1 MMGMFGRLNG
11 HDTADFRKRFQR
23 LFIIVLI
30 AIAILTIRMAYLQV
44 FKGDEYKLRSENNSV
59 RLRKIAPLRGLIMD
73 THRQVIVDNQAAF
86 DLVYVPS
93 RVVDIQS
100 IIEQVEAFYEKRGLS
115 LNNDSQLVGKTR
127 PFMPVR
133 LEKNITMAKL
143 AFVETHALDL
153 PGVVVEVA
161 PVRKYS
167 GGEMMSH
174 IIGYTGEISKE
185 ELEKRDDDE
194 MGPGDIIG
202 KSGIEK
208 FLNEYL
214 AGKSGAEQVEVNV
227 TGKVVK
233 ALGHIAPLPGHNVV
247 LTIDFELQKAAW
259 EALAG
264 KRGTAVVIDPRD
276 GSILA
281 LVSTP
286 SFDPNLFNAGISK
299 RDWDRLSKDPLY
311 PMENRAVSG
320 QYPPGSTYKVVV
332 AAAALA
338 EGLITPDTRFFCNG
352 SFELGNRSYRCWQ
365 RHGHGW
371 VNLHR
376 ALVES
381 CDVYFYNL
389 GKMLGVDKLAEYAR
403 AFGFGELSGIDLP
416 REKPGLVP
424 TKAWKLARRKEPWQL
439 GETISVS
446 IGQGFNLVTPVQL
459 ANAFGALANGG
470 ALWRPR
476 IVKQI
481 EAVDGRVVKVFPP
494 EKKSV
499 LPVPSEYIEM
509 VRQGLWGVVNEKGGT
524 GSALRRPEAD
534 VAGKTGT
541 SQVVGLPRDEA
552 ARRAKILS
560 GNFRD
565 HALFACFAPYKQPE
579 IAVAVIVEHAGHGGS
594 VAAPVARKIVD
605 AYFHLKTS
613 RAAPK
618 TPVAQNDRNERLGVT
633 SQKDPESKR
642 KNPEE

>member
-1 MMGMFGRLNG
+1 MMGMFGRING

-23 LFIIVLI
+23 LFVIVLI
-30 AIAILTIRMAYLQV
+30 AIAILTLRLAYLQV
-44 FKGDEYKLRSENNSV
+44 LKGDEYKLRSENNSV

-73 THRQVIVDNQAAF
+73 TNRQVIVGNQAAF

-93 RVVDIQS
+93 RVVDIQR
-100 IIEQVEAFYEKRGLS
+100 IMEQVEAFYEKRGLS
-115 LNNDSQLVGKTR
+115 LNNDSQLTGKTR
-127 PFMPVR
+127 PFIPVR

-143 AFVETHALDL
+143 AYVETHALDL

-174 IIGYTGEISKE
+174 VIGYTGEISKE

-233 ALGHIAPLPGHNVV
+233 ALGHIAPLSGHNVV
-247 LTIDFELQKAAW
+247 LTIDFDLQKAAW
-259 EALAG
+259 EALEG
-264 KRGTAVVIDPRD
+264 KRGSAVVMDPRD

-286 SFDPNLFNAGISK
+286 SFDPNLFNSGISK

-352 SFELGNRSYRCWQ
+352 SFELGNRSFRCWQ

-371 VNLHR
+371 VDLHR

-381 CDVYFYNL
+381 CDVYFYNI

-403 AFGFGELSGIDLP
+403 SFGFGELSGIDLP

-424 TKAWKLARRKEPWQL
+424 SKAWKLAKRKEPWQL

-446 IGQGFNLVTPVQL
+446 IGQGYNLVTPVQL
-459 ANAFGALANGG
+459 ANAFSALANGG

-481 EAVDGRVVKVFPP
+481 EAADGRIVKVFPP

-499 LPVPSEYIEM
+499 LPVSPEHIEM
-509 VRQGLWGVVNEKGGT
+509 IRQGLWGVVNEKGGT

-541 SQVVGLPRDEA
+541 SQVVGLPQGEA

-560 GNFRD
+560 GRFKD
-565 HALFACFAPYKQPE
+565 HALFACFAPYKHPE
-579 IAVAVIVEHAGHGGS
+579 IAVAVIVEHAGGGGA
-594 VAAPVARKIVD
+594 VAAPVARSIVD
-605 AYFHLKTS
+605 AYFHLKAS

-618 TPVAQNDRNERLGVT
+618 APVAQNVVVEGGG
-633 SQKDPESKR
+633 Q
-642 KNPEE
+642 

>member
-23 LFIIVLI
+23 LFVMVLI
-30 AIAILTIRMAYLQV
+30 AMTILTIRMAYLQV
-44 FKGDEYKLRSENNSV
+44 FKGDEYKSRSENNSV

-73 THRQVIVDNQAAF
+73 TNRQVIVDNQAAF
-86 DLVYVPS
+86 DLIYVPS

-100 IIEQVEAFYEKRGLS
+100 VIAKVEAFYEKRGLS
-115 LNNDSQLVGKTR
+115 LNNDAQLTGKTR
-127 PFMPVR
+127 PFVPVR
-133 LEKNITMAKL
+133 LEKNITMSKL

-167 GGEMMSH
+167 GGEMMAH
-174 IIGYTGEISKE
+174 VIGYTGEISKE
-185 ELEKRDDDE
+185 ELEKREDDDL
-194 MGPGDIIG
+194 GPGDIIG
-202 KSGIEK
+202 KSGMEK
-208 FLNEYL
+208 FLDEYL
-214 AGKSGAEQVEVNV
+214 AGKSGAEQVEVNA
-227 TGKVVK
+227 TGKVVRD
-233 ALGHIAPLPGHNVV
+233 LGKIAPVAGHNVV
-247 LTIDFELQKAAW
+247 LTIDLGVQKAAW

-264 KRGTAVVIDPRD
+264 KRGSAVVIDPRD
-276 GSILA
+276 GSVLA

-286 SFDPNLFNAGISK
+286 SFDPHLFSSGISQQ
-299 RDWDRLSKDPLY
+299 DWDRLAKDPLY

-352 SFELGNRSYRCWQ
+352 SFELGNRSYHCWQ

-424 TKAWKLARRKEPWQL
+424 TKAWKLSRRKEPWQL
-439 GETISVS
+439 GETIPVS

-459 ANAFGALANGG
+459 ANAFSVLANGG
-470 ALWRPR
+470 VLWRPR

-481 EAVDGRVVKVFPP
+481 EAVDGSIVKTFPP
-494 EKKSV
+494 EKKRV
-499 LPVPSEYIEM
+499 LPVSAAQIEII
-509 VRQGLWGVVNEKGGT
+509 RQGLWGVVNEQGGT
-524 GSALRRPEAD
+524 GGALRRPEAD

-541 SQVVGLPRDEA
+541 SQVVGLPQDEA

-560 GNFRD
+560 GRFKD
-565 HALFACFAPYKQPE
+565 HALFACFTPYKHPE
-579 IAVAVIVEHAGHGGS
+579 IAVAVIIEHAGGGGA
-594 VAAPVARKIVD
+594 VAAPVARQIVD
-605 AYFHLKTS
+605 AYF
-613 RAAPK
+613 
-618 TPVAQNDRNERLGVT
+618 RLRDA
-633 SQKDPESKR
+633 KYCP
-642 KNPEE
+642 

>member
-1 MMGMFGRLNG
+1 
-11 HDTADFRKRFQR
+11 
-23 LFIIVLI
+23 
-30 AIAILTIRMAYLQV
+30 
-44 FKGDEYKLRSENNSV
+44 
-59 RLRKIAPLRGLIMD
+59 MD
-73 THRQVIVDNQAAF
+73 TNRQVIVDNQAAF

-93 RVVDIQS
+93 RVVDIRS
-100 IIEQVEAFYEKRGLS
+100 IVEKVEDFYEKRGLS
-115 LNNDSQLVGKTR
+115 LNNDSQLTGKTR

-133 LEKNITMAKL
+133 IEKNITMSKL

-153 PGVVVEVA
+153 PGVVVDVA

-185 ELEKRDDDE
+185 ELERRDDDE
-194 MGPGDIIG
+194 LGPGDIIG
-202 KSGIEK
+202 KSGMEK
-208 FLNEYL
+208 FLDDHL
-214 AGKSGAEQVEVNV
+214 SGKSGAEQVEVNV
-227 TGKVVK
+227 TGKVIK
-233 ALGHIAPLPGHNVV
+233 ALGHIAPRPGNNVV
-247 LTIDFELQKAAW
+247 LTIDIDLQKAAW
-259 EALAG
+259 DALAG
-264 KRGTAVVIDPRD
+264 KRASAVVMDPRD

-286 SFDPNLFNAGISK
+286 SFDPNLFNSGISK

-338 EGLITPDTRFFCNG
+338 EGLITPETRFFCNG

-403 AFGFGELSGIDLP
+403 AFGLGEPSGIDLP

-424 TKAWKLARRKEPWQL
+424 TKAWKLAKRKEPWQL
-439 GETISVS
+439 GETIPVS

-459 ANAFGALANGG
+459 ANAFSALANGG
-470 ALWRPR
+470 ILWRPR

-481 EAVDGRVVKVFPP
+481 ETVDGRVVKVFPP
-494 EKKSV
+494 EKKKN
-499 LPVPSEYIEM
+499 LPVSAAHIEM
-509 VRQGLWGVVNEKGGT
+509 IRQGLWGVVNEKGGT

-541 SQVVGLPRDEA
+541 SQVVGLPQDEA
-552 ARRAKILS
+552 ARRAKINS
-560 GNFRD
+560 GRFKD

-579 IAVAVIVEHAGHGGS
+579 IAVAVIVEHAGGGGA
-594 VAAPVARKIVD
+594 VAAPVARQIVD
-605 AYFHLKTS
+605 AYFRLKAA

-618 TPVAQNDRNERLGVT
+618 GTDGQNVVTER
-633 SQKDPESKR
+633 
-642 KNPEE
+642 EEQ

>member
-1 MMGMFGRLNG
+1 MGMFGRLND
-11 HDTADFRKRFQR
+11 HDTADFRKLFQR
-23 LFIIVLI
+23 LFVIVLI
-30 AIAILTIRMAYLQV
+30 AIAILILRLAYIQV

-73 THRQVIVDNQAAF
+73 TNRQVIVGNQAAF

-93 RVVDIQS
+93 RAVDIRR
-100 IIEQVEAFYEKRGLS
+100 IVEQVEAFYEKKGLS
-115 LNNDSQLVGKTR
+115 LDNDYQLVGKTR

-174 IIGYTGEISKE
+174 VIGYTGEISKE
-185 ELEKRDDDE
+185 ELKKRDDDE

-208 FLNEYL
+208 FLDEYL

-227 TGKVVK
+227 TGKVIK
-233 ALGHIAPLPGHNVV
+233 ALGRIDPVPGDNVV
-247 LTIDFELQKAAW
+247 LTIDYELQKAAW
-259 EALAG
+259 EALEG
-264 KRGTAVVIDPRD
+264 RRGSAVVIDPRD
-276 GSILA
+276 GSILT

-286 SFDPNLFNAGISK
+286 SFDPNLFNSGISK
-299 RDWDRLSKDPLY
+299 QDWDRLSKDPLY

-352 SFELGNRSYRCWQ
+352 SFELGNRSFHCWQ

-403 AFGFGELSGIDLP
+403 SFGFGELSGIDLP

-446 IGQGFNLVTPVQL
+446 IGQGYNLATPVQL
-459 ANAFGALANGG
+459 ANAFSALANSGT
-470 ALWRPR
+470 LWRPR

-481 EAVDGRVVKVFPP
+481 EAADGRVVKVFPP
-494 EKKSV
+494 EKKRV
-499 LPVPSEYIEM
+499 LPVSPEYIEM
-509 VRQGLWGVVNEKGGT
+509 IRQGLWGVVNEKGGT

-541 SQVVGLPRDEA
+541 SQVVGLPQGEA

-560 GNFRD
+560 GRFKD
-565 HALFACFAPYKQPE
+565 HALFACFAPYEHPE
-579 IAVAVIVEHAGHGGS
+579 IAVAVIVEHAGGGGA
-594 VAAPVARKIVD
+594 VAAPVARRIVD
-605 AYFHLKTS
+605 AYFHLKAS

-618 TPVAQNDRNERLGVT
+618 VPVEQNVVIERAG
-633 SQKDPESKR
+633 Q
-642 KNPEE
+642 